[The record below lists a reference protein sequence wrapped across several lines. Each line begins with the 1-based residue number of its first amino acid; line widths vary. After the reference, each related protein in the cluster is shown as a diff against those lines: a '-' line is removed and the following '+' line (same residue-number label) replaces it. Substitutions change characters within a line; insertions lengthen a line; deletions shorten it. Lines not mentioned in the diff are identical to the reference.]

1 LKAADGMFF
10 ELSVLFDT
18 GADVSLF
25 SPSVARLLGVDIRHG
40 TRGFLS
46 GLGGDLEVFI
56 HRIPIWI
63 GDDSRRI
70 RVAFATREV
79 PNILGRLDM
88 LKDASWSFFDER
100 YFAFRYGQKTV

>member
-1 LKAADGMFF
+1 MKAADGMFF

-25 SPSVARLLGVDIRHG
+25 SPSVARLLGVDVRDGI
-40 TRGFLS
+40 RGFLS

-56 HRIPIWI
+56 HRIPVWI
-63 GDDSRRI
+63 GDDPRRI

-88 LKDASWSFFDER
+88 LKDASWSFFDEH
-100 YFAFRYGQKTV
+100 YFAFRYG